1 MPCLYLFR
9 LLSLHAGKQVPY
21 ISESVPV
28 VFDVLFVSR
37 YLTALVSS
45 PPCLWVFLRDSSSA
59 ITCLCCT
66 ISDAVVDS
74 WFHTVMGENAR
85 YNFS

>member
-45 PPCLWVFLRDSSSA
+45 PPCLLFFSDSSLA
-59 ITCLCCT
+59 IT
-66 ISDAVVDS
+66 
-74 WFHTVMGENAR
+74 
-85 YNFS
+85 